1 MPHKPRCS
9 LRPYRARKPPYPICV
24 HRGASTLRSSDRC
37 RDLAGRTVSAVLGN
51 AGHGKARHAVQTPYA
66 GPRSG
71 ALNLSY
77 IDRYCQLERKQVNDS
92 LRLMYTYGVVESFSL
107 EDEQLRASLS
117 LSLLQRLRTLEL
129 SERFKKVT
137 TVEQN
142 APHIPSATP
151 SDRWVPSTVDPI
163 LCDATTPESTDA
175 AAQLSQSS
183 REDDT
188 SPFRVIP
195 LV

>member
-1 MPHKPRCS
+1 MHENRRIRFAS
-9 LRPYRARKPPYPICV
+9 IEGLQRSDLPIAVEIWLEELCQQFWATRDMV
-24 HRGASTLRSSDRC
+24 KLATLF
-37 RDLAGRTVSAVLGN
+37 
-51 AGHGKARHAVQTPYA
+51 KRHMQDPD
-66 GPRSG
+66 PER
-71 ALNLSY
+71 LNLSY

-129 SERFKKVT
+129 SERFKKIT
-137 TVEQN
+137 TVERN
-142 APHIPSATP
+142 APHIPAATP
-151 SDRWVPSTVDPI
+151 SDRWVPSTVDPV
-163 LCDATTPESTDA
+163 LCDETTSESTDA
-175 AAQLSQSS
+175 VAQLSQSP

-195 LV
+195 LL